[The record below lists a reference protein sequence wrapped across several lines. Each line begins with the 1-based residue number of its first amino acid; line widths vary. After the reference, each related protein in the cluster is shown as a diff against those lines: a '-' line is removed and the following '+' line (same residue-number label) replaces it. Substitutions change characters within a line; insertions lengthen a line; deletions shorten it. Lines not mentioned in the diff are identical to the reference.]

1 MARAVLLEMCLSCL
15 LLMSEEELSRLL
27 LAMTSVLGDRTSW
40 TREQTDLET
49 RLFEC
54 IEANLDTRA

>member
-1 MARAVLLEMCLSCL
+1 MARSVLLEMCLSCL

-27 LAMTSVLGDRTSW
+27 LAMTSVLGDRTGW
-40 TREQTDLET
+40 TEKQTDLET